1 MFHVLYQ
8 RLLTAFS
15 VRPGNI
21 CAILT
26 HLLPN
31 SACTCTIIFSSS
43 SDHATFEEEEEEEEE
58 EEDQEDEEDEEY
70 AEEGREES
78 SGLDEANSFVAL
90 LLISKLRLSE
100 SSPSTFTIATSFI
113 WFNNV
118 SFSSNASPSS

>member
-1 MFHVLYQ
+1 MFHLLYQ
-8 RLLTAFS
+8 RFLTAFS

-43 SDHATFEEEEEEEEE
+43 SDHATFEEE

>member
-31 SACTCTIIFSSS
+31 SAYTCTIIFSSS

-58 EEDQEDEEDEEY
+58 EEDEEDEEY